1 MTKIYTKTGDTGET
15 SLLSGERVT
24 KDCITLQVVG
34 ELDELNSKL
43 GEAVAHLFDNPPVEF
58 LIKVQRDLFKVGAE
72 VASLQTKVNDS
83 LEKVGEKEI
92 LEFEE
97 SIDAC
102 WEDLPELKNF
112 ILPGGCLTAAHL
124 HHARTICRRA
134 ERALVHLGKEKNI
147 RPELYKYLNRL
158 SDYLFAAA
166 RWVNHEEGVEEIK
179 IS

>member
-15 SLLSGERVT
+15 SLLGGERVT

-43 GEAVAHLFDNPPVEF
+43 GEVVAHLFDNPPVEF

-72 VASLQTKVNDS
+72 LAALQTKMGDS
-83 LEKVGEKEI
+83 LDKVGEKEI
-92 LEFEE
+92 LEFENG
-97 SIDAC
+97 IDDF
-102 WEDLPELKNF
+102 WKDLPELKSF
-112 ILPGGCLTAAHL
+112 ILPGGCLAGAHL

-134 ERALVHLGKEKNI
+134 ERMLVLLGKQKEI
-147 RPELYKYLNRL
+147 RSELYKYLNRL

-166 RWVNHEEGVEEIK
+166 RWVNKEEGIEELK
-179 IS
+179 VN